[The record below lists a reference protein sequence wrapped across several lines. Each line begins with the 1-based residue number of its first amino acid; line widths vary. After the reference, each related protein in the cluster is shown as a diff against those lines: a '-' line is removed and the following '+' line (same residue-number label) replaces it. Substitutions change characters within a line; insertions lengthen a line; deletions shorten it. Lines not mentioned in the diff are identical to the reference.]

1 MQKPPEGK
9 LFINLY
15 ENLCLKYLLI
25 NIRNTVSDGA
35 TRTLVL
41 NIEGHIRI
49 NCCKEFE
56 PDVFEYF
63 LCTALLETQDFTRD
77 VLPH

>member
-1 MQKPPEGK
+1 MYCLKPPMQKPPEGK

-25 NIRNTVSDGA
+25 NIRNTVSDGV

-41 NIEGHIRI
+41 NIERAHH
-49 NCCKEFE
+49 
-56 PDVFEYF
+56 D
-63 LCTALLETQDFTRD
+63 
-77 VLPH
+77 